1 MRNYNSSG
9 DIVKTVASVDHE
21 SGSFFK
27 LGSVYGFV
35 VDDAKAGEYVV
46 VKTEGVFEIAGI
58 SALEFGTPVYHHVD
72 GSFDGVEGTDPDT
85 VKVGVVVGP
94 GLLKLT

>member
-9 DIVKTVASVDHE
+9 DIVKTISASDRE
-21 SGSFFK
+21 SGSFVK
-27 LGSVYGFV
+27 IGAVYGFV

-46 VKTEGVFEIAGI
+46 VKTEGVFEVAGI
-58 SALEFGTPVYHHVD
+58 SALEFGTPIYHHVN
-72 GSFDGVEGTDPDT
+72 GTLDGVEGTDPDT
-85 VKVGVVVGP
+85 LKVGVVVGP